1 MVPLQCCNQS
11 AMICHRLLPTHLT
24 TNLHRSRFRKLWLG
38 AAFLLALFLPSW
50 TGSLSAEPTDVMNTT
65 TPQSNSFQWM
75 SLTFQPGQP
84 VPEPEGL
91 ALNLNEWEKLEAVSG
106 PMQGRG
112 GVVSDSEQTLQ
123 VGLERPISSQG
134 TLVVWFQTDAPLH
147 AGPEVEAFVQQ
158 LVRLQGVSTLDLSA
172 RPSGT
177 TLRWE
182 WDIDL
187 IADPDDPQAYQRR
200 PSAIRAFDALPGL
213 PGPGWYQLIYTWDA
227 EAGIF
232 RRYLNGT
239 PMSFGGAG
247 MEPWEV
253 EETAKQL
260 NLTVGR
266 FALGDLR
273 ISDQVLP
280 EKGHQALTPPLYR
293 YSTAA
298 LLGQRPAD
306 PFDGAP
312 GEKELIYENPLA
324 SPSDI
329 EGWVM
334 EGPAQIAFKDGW
346 MRMWTP
352 DEDFES
358 TFWCDK
364 DFPSDMVVQW
374 EMRPVPKERSL
385 AILYFSAIGKNG
397 EDIFDPELAER
408 AGEFHLYHSGDI
420 DNYHISFWSGNRP
433 TSNLRKNRGF
443 YLVQNGPQGIPVDS
457 DQVHKVTLVKQ
468 GGAIQLAVDDRL
480 VIDYVDDGESFGPV
494 HGEGKIGFRQVRWTD
509 AFYRNLRV
517 YKLPSKD

>member
-1 MVPLQCCNQS
+1 
-11 AMICHRLLPTHLT
+11 
-24 TNLHRSRFRKLWLG
+24 
-38 AAFLLALFLPSW
+38 
-50 TGSLSAEPTDVMNTT
+50 
-65 TPQSNSFQWM
+65 
-75 SLTFQPGQP
+75 
-84 VPEPEGL
+84 
-91 ALNLNEWEKLEAVSG
+91 
-106 PMQGRG
+106 
-112 GVVSDSEQTLQ
+112 
-123 VGLERPISSQG
+123 
-134 TLVVWFQTDAPLH
+134 
-147 AGPEVEAFVQQ
+147 
-158 LVRLQGVSTLDLSA
+158 
-172 RPSGT
+172 
-177 TLRWE
+177 
-182 WDIDL
+182 
-187 IADPDDPQAYQRR
+187 
-200 PSAIRAFDALPGL
+200 
-213 PGPGWYQLIYTWDA
+213 
-227 EAGIF
+227 
-232 RRYLNGT
+232 
-239 PMSFGGAG
+239 
-247 MEPWEV
+247 
-253 EETAKQL
+253 
-260 NLTVGR
+260 
-266 FALGDLR
+266 
-273 ISDQVLP
+273 
-280 EKGHQALTPPLYR
+280 
-293 YSTAA
+293 
-298 LLGQRPAD
+298 
-306 PFDGAP
+306 
-312 GEKELIYENPLA
+312 
-324 SPSDI
+324 
-329 EGWVM
+329 
-334 EGPAQIAFKDGW
+334 